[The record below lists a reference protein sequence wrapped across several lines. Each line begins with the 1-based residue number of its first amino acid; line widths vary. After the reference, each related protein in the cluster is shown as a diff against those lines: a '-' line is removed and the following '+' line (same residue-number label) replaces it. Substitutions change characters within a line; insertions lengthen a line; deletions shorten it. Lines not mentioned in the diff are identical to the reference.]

1 MKLMPL
7 LGQAGRPQKKQFSTR
22 ILRLGPTGV
31 VVGCR
36 GVCRVCTTATGVDAG
51 LDVPEKKLTAFAG
64 GKEVGEGPYRVT
76 QQNQSRPGLGLK
88 TPEWMHLVWLDCAL
102 LFMQPNHQQQ
112 QHEAVKSP
120 RLFLSILGHV

>member
-1 MKLMPL
+1 MPL

-36 GVCRVCTTATGVDAG
+36 GVCRVCTTTTGVDAD

-64 GKEVGEGPYRVT
+64 GKEVGEGPYRGYSAESIAARV
-76 QQNQSRPGLGLK
+76 RVEKARVDALGLVELRSFVHA
-88 TPEWMHLVWLDCAL
+88 TAATAATTAATTASL
-102 LFMQPNHQQQ
+102 
-112 QHEAVKSP
+112 
-120 RLFLSILGHV
+120 